1 MNIFKLLKK
10 NKLFYNFEDKEINQ
24 IFDCLHGHINKYSR
38 GRVVAEIGQPVEEIG
53 ILLSGAAVK
62 FIKKPNGELENCG
75 ELFAGD
81 MFGEVEGYSGDRTY
95 NSSVVIA
102 EEATVLY
109 ISVATIVKQCSN
121 NCPCHQKLLE
131 NTLSCLAERIDTINK
146 DTKYLKIKSM
156 RGKISKL
163 FYDKYLAQGT
173 ETIHLGFNRN
183 EMAEYLNVSRPSM
196 SREMIAMREDG
207 IISFRKDEIVI
218 HNVDELQRLA
228 NEAR

>member
-10 NKLFYNFEDKEINQ
+10 NKLFYNFEDKEINK

-38 GRVVAEIGQPVEEIG
+38 GRVVAEIGDAVEEIG

-81 MFGEVEGYSGDRTY
+81 MFGEVEAYTGDRTY

-109 ISVATIVKQCSN
+109 ISVATIVRQCAN

-131 NTLSCLAERIDTINK
+131 NALSCLAERIDTLGN
-146 DTKYLKIKSM
+146 DAKYLKIKSM

-207 IISFRKDEIVI
+207 IIKFHKDEIEI
-218 HNVDELQRLA
+218 LNLDELQKLA
-228 NEAR
+228 NSAR